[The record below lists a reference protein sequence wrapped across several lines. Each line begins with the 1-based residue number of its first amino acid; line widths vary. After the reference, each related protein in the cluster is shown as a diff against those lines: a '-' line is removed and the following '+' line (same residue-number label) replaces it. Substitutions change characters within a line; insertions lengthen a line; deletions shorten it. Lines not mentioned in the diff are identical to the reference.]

1 MQGKI
6 GIARK
11 EIYTYRGNKMTANE
25 MAKATGW
32 SLHTVYKY
40 ARLGVIKSTKV
51 AGKNIDFDESG
62 VEILNA
68 MRKAPIKIEKE
79 PEQVTAKP
87 RKPTLRE
94 KVAELVEYN
103 KKNDTYYSYGYATA
117 YNII

>member
-1 MQGKI
+1 
-6 GIARK
+6 
-11 EIYTYRGNKMTANE
+11 MTAHE
-25 MAKATGW
+25 MANATGW

-40 ARLGVIKSTKV
+40 ARLGVIKATKTD
-51 AGKNIDFDESG
+51 GLPIDFDKSG

-68 MRKAPIKIEKE
+68 MRKTPIKIEKE
-79 PEQVTAKP
+79 TEPVIIKK
-87 RKPTLRE
+87 KPTLRE